1 MLRRSSFSSARW
13 LLAAR
18 RRLHTRHEPGAIFM
32 DTAVLEYAIDEE
44 AGVLDIQHTRTPP
57 EMRGQGVA
65 EKLCDAAFEHARGAA
80 LRVLPSCSYVS
91 DRYLPKHSEAQHI
104 AVRSVDSATPGLCI
118 SVSWRGSVAA
128 REVRRTEKVS
138 VSLAPSLQ

>member
-1 MLRRSSFSSARW
+1 MQRRSSFSSARW

-91 DRYLPKHSEAQHI
+91 D
-104 AVRSVDSATPGLCI
+104 GG
-118 SVSWRGSVAA
+118 VSGVAL
-128 REVRRTEKVS
+128 V
-138 VSLAPSLQ
+138 

>member
-1 MLRRSSFSSARW
+1 MQRRSSLSSARW

-18 RRLHTRHEPGAIFM
+18 RRLHTRHEPGTIFM

-91 DRYLPKHSEAQHI
+91 ERYLPKHSEAQHI

-118 SVSWRGSVAA
+118 SDGCRHRAYTS
-128 REVRRTEKVS
+128 TEPTKLS
-138 VSLAPSLQ
+138 RAPHV

>member
-1 MLRRSSFSSARW
+1 MQRRSSLSSARW

-32 DTAVLEYAIDEE
+32 DRAVLEYAIDEE

-104 AVRSVDSATPGLCI
+104 ASRSEGARKFAFDKILPH
-118 SVSWRGSVAA
+118 GSCAA
-128 REVRRTEKVS
+128 R
-138 VSLAPSLQ
+138 A